1 MPVSK
6 LLSSMSAVFNGPVM
20 QKFTA
25 KITSRSVV
33 APVTYAL
40 IMMVVFALVYGLLGY
55 KNHFEVT
62 DENKEKNWENSVT
75 ASIMLQSNAMGQ
87 VTPTT
92 SLGRWLS
99 TAQTMCGWMWF
110 LILSAVIL

>member
-1 MPVSK
+1 MAARFLTS
-6 LLSSMSAVFNGPVM
+6 LSSAFKGPTM
-20 QKFTA
+20 DKFIS

-33 APVTYAL
+33 APVLYAL
-40 IMMVVFALVYGLLGY
+40 ITMVIFTLVYGLLGY
-55 KNHFEVT
+55 ANHFEVK
-62 DENKEKNWENSVT
+62 DENKNKNWENSVT

-87 VTPTT
+87 VVPTT

-99 TAQTMCGWMWF
+99 TAQTALGWMWF